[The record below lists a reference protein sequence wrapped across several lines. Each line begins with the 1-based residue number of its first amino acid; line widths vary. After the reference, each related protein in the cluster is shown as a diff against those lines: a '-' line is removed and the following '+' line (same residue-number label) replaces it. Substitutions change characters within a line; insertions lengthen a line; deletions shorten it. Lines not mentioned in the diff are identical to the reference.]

1 MAVGFVIVIVIVI
14 VVDAG
19 VWGVEPLALVA
30 SRIQGLGITFDILY
44 VLFGAQLLVTGLG
57 ANAGTVMFVLL
68 VGIAVW
74 VLLRAR
80 RERRSEDVR

>member
-1 MAVGFVIVIVIVI
+1 MAVGFVIVIVVA
-14 VVDAG
+14 AG
-19 VWGVEPLALVA
+19 VWGVELLALVA
-30 SRIQGLGITFDILY
+30 HPGVGITFDILY
-44 VLFGAQLLVTGLG
+44 VLFGALLLVTGIG
-57 ANAGTVMFVLL
+57 ANAGTVMSVLL